1 MIRSQLQQ
9 GIIEIVSEPDKPFG
23 PVHYLPHHPVIR
35 EDKTTTKLG
44 IVYDASAKQDG
55 PSLNE
60 CLYTGPKSGQSIL
73 DILLLF
79 QVHEVAVVGDIEK
92 AFLMITV
99 VQPDRDALRFLW
111 FADVNDPQ
119 KSVAV
124 MRFTRVIFG
133 VSSSPFLL
141 TATIN
146 HHMRKLLPDDQQF
159 VDKFLRS
166 IYVDDVTGGAHNIQ
180 SAYHF
185 YTKSK
190 SHLAKASFNL

>member
-1 MIRSQLQQ
+1 MLQWYDSVIRSQLQQ
-9 GIIEIVSEPDKPFG
+9 GIIEILSEPDKPFG

-35 EDKTTTKLG
+35 EDKTTTKLQ

-99 VQPDRDALRFLW
+99 TQPDRDALRFLW
-111 FADVNDPQ
+111 FADVNDSQ

-124 MRFTRVIFG
+124 MRFTSDIWRF
-133 VSSSPFLL
+133 
-141 TATIN
+141 
-146 HHMRKLLPDDQQF
+146 K
-159 VDKFLRS
+159 
-166 IYVDDVTGGAHNIQ
+166 
-180 SAYHF
+180 
-185 YTKSK
+185 
-190 SHLAKASFNL
+190 